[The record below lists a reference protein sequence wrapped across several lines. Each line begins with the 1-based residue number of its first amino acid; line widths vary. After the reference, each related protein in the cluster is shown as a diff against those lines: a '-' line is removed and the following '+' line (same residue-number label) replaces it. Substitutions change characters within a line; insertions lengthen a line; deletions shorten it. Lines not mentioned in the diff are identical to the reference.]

1 MVTEAFG
8 HSLLV
13 FGSES
18 LLAERA
24 TRQRVDAAR
33 AERPDAD
40 HQEVEAGELEGNRLA
55 ELTGG
60 SLFASATIA
69 VIRDLGSL
77 PADLHDVLVSI
88 ARDPGPDLC
97 LVLVHGGGTKARGL
111 VDALKKARVERV
123 DATPIKAWEVPGF
136 VLQEAR
142 RRRLQFDQ
150 MAAQALVDA
159 VGSDLRT
166 VTSALHQ
173 LAADASGQPITAEL
187 VQRYFAGRAEV
198 TSFAVADQ
206 VMRQNANQA
215 LEKLRWAL
223 GTGVAPVLITSA
235 IAGQLRA
242 LGKYHDLRGSRLSD
256 GDVARQIEV
265 PPWKVKD
272 ISRQARQWSPE
283 MVASAVR
290 RVARADADI
299 KGAATDPDFALEQMV
314 LQLTTAG

>member
-1 MVTEAFG
+1 MSEVFG
-8 HSLLV
+8 RSLLV

-24 TRQRVDAAR
+24 TRQRVQSAR
-33 AERPDAD
+33 AERPDAEL
-40 HQEVEAGELEGNRLA
+40 HEVEASGLEGNRLA

-60 SLFASATIA
+60 SLFATASI
-69 VIRDLGSL
+69 VVVRDLGSL
-77 PADLHDVLVSI
+77 PADLNESLVAI

-97 LVLVHGGGTKARGL
+97 LVLVHGGGNKAKGL
-111 VDALKKARVERV
+111 VDALKKAKVERT
-123 DATPIKAWEVPGF
+123 DAAPIKAWEVPNF
-136 VLQEAR
+136 VQQEAR
-142 RRRLQFDQ
+142 RRRLQFDP
-150 MAAQALVDA
+150 MAAQTLVDA

-166 VTSALHQ
+166 VTSALQQ
-173 LAADASGQPITAEL
+173 LASDASGQPITAEL

-206 VMRQNANQA
+206 VMRQDANQA

-242 LGKYHDLRGSRLSD
+242 LGKYHDLRSSRLSD
-256 GDVARQIEV
+256 GEVARQVEV

-272 ISRQARQWSPE
+272 LARQSRQWSPA
-283 MVASAVR
+283 MVAEGVR

-314 LQLTTAG
+314 LALTTAR